1 MLEKLKKL
9 FKTKN
14 EFLIVAIL
22 AVAIILLFSSTLFDF
37 KKESESTDTERYVEY
52 LENKLEKSISKI
64 DGVKNVSVIIK
75 VDSAIQTVIAEDQK
89 KIEENGKVTTTTSTV
104 LVGGKPI
111 ILGEIYPS
119 ISGVIV
125 VCDCKNSLTVKMS
138 VLDIVT
144 TALDIS
150 CEKVRVLTQ

>member
-111 ILGEIYPS
+111 ILGEIYDRLGTNFACNRA
-119 ISGVIV
+119 IYG
-125 VCDCKNSLTVKMS
+125 CFCCFYLQGFGYKKNYL
-138 VLDIVT
+138 
-144 TALDIS
+144 
-150 CEKVRVLTQ
+150 